1 MRFTHLRYCIDH
13 PEHSLS
19 LHMALTALSTL
30 RGEKEGK
37 HLERIER
44 AAYRAF
50 EAANHLCIKA
60 ENPNLHL
67 S

>member
-1 MRFTHLRYCIDH
+1 CIDTKKKGQ
-13 PEHSLS
+13 EKKIIT
-19 LHMALTALSTL
+19 MALSTL

-50 EAANHLCIKA
+50 EAANHLRIKA